1 MVSQIQISGYLA
13 PNGYLYNAPYWC
25 HMNVASKIVKE
36 LNLHKTYKYDLDEDI
51 LLLNGFICIRIS
63 DVYKRARSFDG
74 KILLISD
81 KQQSFF
87 VENWNNFNN
96 KQKLDILD
104 LIENF
109 GLIKSFN
116 KEIKAKDV

>member
-1 MVSQIQISGYLA
+1 
-13 PNGYLYNAPYWC
+13 
-25 HMNVASKIVKE
+25 MNTASKIVRE
-36 LNLHKTYKYDLDEDI
+36 LNLRKTHKYDLDEDI
-51 LLLNGFICIRIS
+51 LLLNGFICIRIL
-63 DVYKRARSFDG
+63 DVYKRARDFED

-87 VENWNNFNN
+87 VENWNSFND

-104 LIENF
+104 LIEDF

-116 KEIKAKDV
+116 EEIKVKDV

>member
-1 MVSQIQISGYLA
+1 MNSQAQISGYLA
-13 PNGYLYNAPYWC
+13 PNGYFYSSPYWC
-25 HMNVASKIVKE
+25 HMNTASKIVRV
-36 LNLHKTYKYDLDEDI
+36 LNLHKTHKYDLDEDM

-63 DVYKRARSFDG
+63 DVYKRARDFEG

-87 VENWNNFNN
+87 VENWNGFND

-104 LIENF
+104 LIEDF

-116 KEIKAKDV
+116 KKIKVKEV